1 MGSASAGWQRPNS
14 QMGQGGTATGLHGGE
29 GKSPTAVL
37 PAGISPPGPPTL
49 RLRRLAANIA
59 LPRLRHRPPQAH
71 KSGRNKG
78 ERGPRRTGLAPPGAR
93 LEGARPQGPQ
103 GLRCAGGLHPT
114 AGTPKTCCSRR
125 GLTPAPQHLGAP
137 RKWARGRSRLPDLG
151 AAVTQQTK
159 GSSSCELINPLKIKP
174 SSQELQ
180 TKETK
185 TTRPAG

>member
-1 MGSASAGWQRPNS
+1 MP
-14 QMGQGGTATGLHGGE
+14 GGRGRIP
-29 GKSPTAVL
+29 KWDK
-37 PAGISPPGPPTL
+37 PGPQWDCTGARRRA
-49 RLRRLAANIA
+49 RLRCSLRGFPLLGHQLSGCADWQQTSPSPGSDIA
-59 LPRLRHRPPQAH
+59 LPRLTNQGGIKGKGGHE
-71 KSGRNKG
+71 GRG
-78 ERGPRRTGLAPPGAR
+78 LHHRGPGWRV
-93 LEGARPQGPQ
+93 QD
-103 GLRCAGGLHPT
+103 LRGYGVLGRGGLHT
-114 AGTPKTCCSRR
+114 KAGTPKTCCSLR

>member
-14 QMGQGGTATGLHGGE
+14 QMGQAGTATGLHGGE
-29 GKSPTAVL
+29 GKSPTAVF

-59 LPRLRHRPPQAH
+59 LPRLTNHGGIKGKGGHKGRGLHRRELGWRVQDLGGYGVL
-71 KSGRNKG
+71 GR
-78 ERGPRRTGLAPPGAR
+78 
-93 LEGARPQGPQ
+93 
-103 GLRCAGGLHPT
+103 GGLHT
-114 AGTPKTCCSRR
+114 KAGTPKTCCSLR
-125 GLTPAPQHLGAP
+125 GLTLAPQHLGAP
-137 RKWARGRSRLPDLG
+137 LKRARGRSRLPDSG